1 MDKIHTG
8 KSSLGGQKNNIK
20 SSLGEK
26 NVYCKQ
32 WRHLFDFNKLK
43 TNYYYYYY
51 YYFYCYYYHHCKIVF
66 QYKLVFLPKN

>member
-32 WRHLFDFNKLK
+32 WRHLFDFNK
-43 TNYYYYYY
+43 
-51 YYFYCYYYHHCKIVF
+51 
-66 QYKLVFLPKN
+66 